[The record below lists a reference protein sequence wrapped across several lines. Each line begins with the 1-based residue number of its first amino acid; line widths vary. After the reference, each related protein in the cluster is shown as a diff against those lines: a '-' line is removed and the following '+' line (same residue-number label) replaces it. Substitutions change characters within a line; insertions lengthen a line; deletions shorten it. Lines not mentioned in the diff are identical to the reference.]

1 MKPFSAATL
10 TLLLTSVFGFEL
22 SLRRGTVISINGEAL
37 ASKNSKQEQMEY
49 MANEAA
55 KILPA
60 GLGP

>member
-10 TLLLTSVFGFEL
+10 TLLLSSVFGFE
-22 SLRRGTVISINGEAL
+22 LRRGTVISINGEAY
-37 ASKNSKQEQMEY
+37 ASKNSKQEQMES

-55 KILPA
+55 NILPA